1 MILCRCRRGPSLSVA
16 KELYQEGIHYG
27 GDVPTGNPDTALCFC
42 FPSLPRHHPRPLR
55 RPTEHDDTLVTRC
68 LCANT
73 RNDRGRWAPVSPWA
87 AEPYYGSLRLQY
99 TQPKVGTE
107 GRVTVCRR
115 EPPFSCLVV
124 ERVAVVLRSWGRRR
138 DGNPNYLSLSF
149 LYSQLLNRQS
159 KERKLF

>member
-1 MILCRCRRGPSLSVA
+1 MGVMAPPV
-16 KELYQEGIHYG
+16 
-27 GDVPTGNPDTALCFC
+27 NPDTALCFC
-42 FPSLPRHHPRPLR
+42 FPFLPCHHPRPLR

-107 GRVTVCRR
+107 GRVTVCCR

-124 ERVAVVLRSWGRRR
+124 ERVAVVLTVLGATTRWE
-138 DGNPNYLSLSF
+138 
-149 LYSQLLNRQS
+149 SQLPFFVFPVFPIVKSTIQR
-159 KERKLF
+159 KETDLVCSLD

>member
-1 MILCRCRRGPSLSVA
+1 MGVMSPPVI
-16 KELYQEGIHYG
+16 
-27 GDVPTGNPDTALCFC
+27 PDTALCFC

-55 RPTEHDDTLVTRC
+55 RPTEHDDTMVTRC

-87 AEPYYGSLRLQY
+87 AESYYGSLRLQY

-107 GRVTVCRR
+107 GRVTVCCR

-124 ERVAVVLRSWGRRR
+124 ERVAVVLTVLGATTRWE
-138 DGNPNYLSLSF
+138 
-149 LYSQLLNRQS
+149 SQLPFFVFPVFPIVKSTIQR
-159 KERKLF
+159 KETDLVCSLD